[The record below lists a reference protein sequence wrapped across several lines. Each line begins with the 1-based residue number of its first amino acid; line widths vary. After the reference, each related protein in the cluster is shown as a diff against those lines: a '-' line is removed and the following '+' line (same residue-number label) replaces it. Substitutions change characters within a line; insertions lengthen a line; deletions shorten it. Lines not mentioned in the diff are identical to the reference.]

1 MINDYVKEYTAFS
14 LEITKQQ
21 LNELPLGLTVGE
33 SPLKL
38 VRWQNHFRILDFS
51 KTTFR
56 IDKSCIIEMDDDD
69 Y

>member
-14 LEITKQQ
+14 LEIIKQQ

-38 VRWQNHFRILDFS
+38 VRWQNHFRVLDFS
-51 KTTFR
+51 ETTFK

-69 Y
+69 

>member
-1 MINDYVKEYTAFS
+1 MIINNYIKEYTTFS
-14 LEITKQQ
+14 AEIIKQQ
-21 LNELPLGLTVGE
+21 LDRLPLGLTVGE

-56 IDKSCIIEMDDDD
+56 IDKSNIIEIDDD
-69 Y
+69 

>member
-38 VRWQNHFRILDFS
+38 VRWKNHFRVLDFS

-69 Y
+69 